1 MLPDTYIACPE
12 CDLLHR
18 REQLPPNG
26 LATCR
31 RCGAVLYR
39 SGHNSLNR
47 TLAMAITGTILFAIA
62 NLYPFLTL
70 NLEGQ
75 VQETTLISGIIALY
89 HQGMPVLASLV
100 LATGIVFP
108 LVELTGLTYVLLP
121 LKFNRT
127 PWGVSAIFRL
137 IYMLK
142 PWGMTEV
149 FLLGILVSMVKLSD
163 MARIFPGTALYAFI
177 ALVFIIA
184 AAAASLDPDTVW
196 QRLPVIR

>member
-1 MLPDTYIACPE
+1 MPPDIYIACPE

-18 REQLPPNG
+18 REPLPPNG
-26 LATCR
+26 MATCR
-31 RCGAVLYR
+31 RCGTVLYR
-39 SGHNSLNR
+39 NGRNGLDR
-47 TLAMAITGTILFAIA
+47 TLALTIAGTILFAIA

-89 HQGMPVLASLV
+89 HQGMPLLATLV

-108 LVELTGLTYVLLP
+108 LVELLGLTYSLLP

-127 PWGVSAIFRL
+127 PWAIAPIFRL
-137 IYMLK
+137 VFMLK
-142 PWGMTEV
+142 PWAMTEV
-149 FLLGILVSMVKLSD
+149 FLLGILVSIVKLSD
-163 MARIFPGTALYAFI
+163 MARIVPGTALYAFV

-196 QRLPVIR
+196 QRLPIKQ